1 MSEGKQA
8 QNEVAANKVNMDS
21 GTDAL
26 LGKFI
31 VLWRKEEKQA
41 CRVDKVDVEN
51 KFIYYELIS
60 GPDKGKKFKS
70 RYDAS
75 QKGIDVYNEDT
86 VILAVLSA

>member
-1 MSEGKQA
+1 MSEEKQV
-8 QNEVAANKVNMDS
+8 QNEAAVKKVNMDI
-21 GTDAL
+21 GTDDL
-26 LGKFI
+26 VGKNI

-41 CRVDKVDVEN
+41 CKVDKVDTEN

-75 QKGIDVYNEDT
+75 QKGIDVYDSDS
-86 VILAVLSA
+86 VILAVLST